1 MLPKLC
7 PPNGHLLFPANASA
21 ANHAPIEADTGMI
34 HNRCNALIM
43 PFILSVITVGPYQ
56 G

>member
-7 PPNGHLLFPANASA
+7 PPNGYLLFPMNASA
-21 ANHAPIEADTGMI
+21 ANHAPSEADTGMI
-34 HNRCNALIM
+34 HKRCNALI
-43 PFILSVITVGPYQ
+43 ILSDTAAPGHLQ